1 MHKANLFLIFLLL
14 LAFAKLGAQT
24 RYYSQM
30 SGNHNANIWDVVPVG
45 TPGPA
50 VFDNNSTFVIQTG
63 HIVTLNSS
71 PVTLDSLII
80 QTGAKFF
87 RNNTSEAALYYINL
101 CGSIICN
108 GDFGN
113 DGILDAI
120 GVNIQANKSHTISGT
135 GKFNAL
141 RIRNSDE
148 TNDGATR
155 GNTTTTIAMNVNLRW
170 TGTLGGSGIN
180 ALYNNRDAIFTFD
193 VIINNGCTLNII
205 EPTAG
210 AGVDGPGTGTYAA
223 SHRGGI
229 WTVNGVFTIN
239 GKLWL
244 GSNNTSNKPV
254 IVIGSTGVMNVGI
267 IDYGT
272 DNANQCAQMTINGGA
287 TNGRLNIMGI
297 GGTGAF
303 LNTNVGTTTYNLS
316 NANSQIEYSGSGA
329 QMVEKSIAYQKLKI
343 SNTGV
348 RSLNGFTTANQLILA
363 NGELNLNGYS
373 LTIISPLTTGITR
386 TGGYVKSE
394 LTNNSSKLRWFVNNT
409 TGAHTFPFGV
419 NNSIY
424 IPLTYNLVSG
434 DVDTVTISTY
444 GTPTTNLPWPTTP
457 SNVNNLNSL
466 IGLLPDNRD
475 ATVDRFW
482 QIGKSIGAGTPS
494 SVTLTFTYASAE
506 LPIPPYNVP
515 TDMRAQRYQNAPTNK
530 WQLPLAGQTTGAN
543 SVTVPNVPS
552 GQLVNY
558 PWAIA
563 SILSPLP
570 IELVS
575 FEAMEESPYV
585 KLFWATQSENNSS
598 HFIVQKTADFEKVY
612 DTGTIPASGNSRT
625 LVNYNYTDKNPLNG
639 NSYYRLKQVDFD
651 GKTSFSDWISIN
663 IGTISNT
670 HAFIS
675 NNQVYLS
682 LESITENMNYHI
694 NVFDVHG
701 KLLFSTKLQN
711 PEKTVVLSNLLL
723 QPNQLYFISVSNESE
738 AKTFKLLAN

>member
-1 MHKANLFLIFLLL
+1 
-14 LAFAKLGAQT
+14 
-24 RYYSQM
+24 M

-63 HIVTLNSS
+63 HMVTLNAS
-71 PVTLDSLII
+71 PVTMDSLII

-87 RNNTSEAALYYINL
+87 RNNTSEAALRYINL
-101 CGSIICN
+101 CGSIICH

-120 GVNIQANKSHTISGT
+120 GVNIQANKPHTISGT

-155 GNTTTTIAMNVNLRW
+155 GNSTTTIAMNVNLRW
-170 TGTLGGSGIN
+170 TGASGGIN
-180 ALYNNRDAIFTFD
+180 ALYNNRDAGSTFD
-193 VIINNGCTLNII
+193 VIINNGCTLTIV
-205 EPTAG
+205 EPTSG
-210 AGVDGPGTGTYAA
+210 AGHDGPGTGTYAA
-223 SHRGGI
+223 THRGGI
-229 WTVNGVFTIN
+229 WTVNGVLTIN

-244 GSNNTSNKPV
+244 GSNNTSNKPQ
-254 IVIGSTGVMNVGI
+254 IVIGNTGVVNVGI

-272 DNANQCAQMTINGGA
+272 DNANQCAQMTINGGV

-303 LNTNVGTTTYNLS
+303 LNTNVGTTTFSMS
-316 NANSQIEYSGSGA
+316 NSNSQVEYSGSGA
-329 QMVEKSIAYQKLKI
+329 QTIEKSIAYQKLKI

-348 RSLNGFTTANQLILA
+348 RSLNGITTANQLILTD
-363 NGELNLNGYS
+363 GELNLNGYS
-373 LTIISPLTTGITR
+373 LTILSPLATGITR

-394 LTNNSSKLRWFVNNT
+394 LTNNSSKLKWFIGNT
-409 TGAHTFPFGV
+409 TGAHIFPFGV
-419 NNSIY
+419 NNSTY
-424 IPLTYNLVSG
+424 IPLTYNLISG
-434 DVDTVTISTY
+434 NVDTVIISTY
-444 GTPTTNLPWPTTP
+444 GTPPNNLPWPTTP

-494 SVTLTFTYASAE
+494 SVTLTFSYAPSE

-530 WQLPLAGQTTGAN
+530 WQPPLAGQTTGAN

-552 GQLVNY
+552 GQLVNF

-575 FEAMEESPYV
+575 FEAVVESPYV

-598 HFIVQKTADFEKVY
+598 HFIIQKTADFEKVY
-612 DTGTIPASGNSRT
+612 DVGTVPASGNSRT
-625 LVNYNYTDKNPLNG
+625 LINYNYTDKNTLNG
-639 NSYYRLKQVDFD
+639 ISYYRLKQVDFD
-651 GKTSFSDWISIN
+651 GKTSFTDWISVNMYN
-663 IGTISNT
+663 ISGTY
-670 HAFIS
+670 AFIL
-675 NNQVYLS
+675 NNQVCLS
-682 LESITENMNYHI
+682 LESNTENTLYHI
-694 NVFDVHG
+694 NVFDVQG
-701 KLLFSTKLQN
+701 KLLFSAKLQN
-711 PEKTVVLSNLLL
+711 PGKTVVLSNLLL